1 MNINIFKNYLAS
13 ARASAFYI
21 TPVLNRQIF
30 SLSNTSRIALLG
42 RNFLLSNPCSVWDC
56 KGRNLI
62 LKTKNIFLFF
72 FFSLTMFPRLTFP
85 TIPTNSSI
93 KQHSLFDLTLFPLS
107 IAGCKGKNTFL
118 DCKQKI
124 KLFDNYTDYQSH

>member
-30 SLSNTSRIALLG
+30 PLSNTSRIALLG

-72 FFSLTMFPRLTFP
+72 FLLTYHVSTANFPN
-85 TIPTNSSI
+85 NSY
-93 KQHSLFDLTLFPLS
+93 QFFYQTTLAFRPHSLPFVDR
-107 IAGCKGKNTFL
+107 GV
-118 DCKQKI
+118 QR
-124 KLFDNYTDYQSH
+124 

>member
-1 MNINIFKNYLAS
+1 MSQLPGMTSFRLIFSFRLIKSNYSLRYMNIFTLKNLIAS

-56 KGRNLI
+56 KGKEFFI
-62 LKTKNIFLFF
+62 LCKIYFNFF
-72 FFSLTMFPRLTFP
+72 
-85 TIPTNSSI
+85 
-93 KQHSLFDLTLFPLS
+93 
-107 IAGCKGKNTFL
+107 
-118 DCKQKI
+118 
-124 KLFDNYTDYQSH
+124 